1 MVALIQSSKIDDM
14 TFQITSR
21 SPMPLVPPSLFGR
34 STRIAQGN
42 CVGNVPDA
50 HTCWT
55 SHTNCS
61 HRDRSGFISRSAI
74 ASQLFKWSVR
84 IPEGPG
90 ALPQRNRRTASPISS
105 GDGVSSAT
113 GAGGTSTGMGGPGGS
128 SAVYSAIRSAVIACR
143 SCQEGLWGR
152 SPAWRVSKY
161 FSVESQTLA
170 EK

>member
-1 MVALIQSSKIDDM
+1 
-14 TFQITSR
+14 
-21 SPMPLVPPSLFGR
+21 MPLVPPSLFGR

-55 SHTNCS
+55 SHINCS

-74 ASQLFKWSVR
+74 TSQLFKWSVR

-90 ALPQRNRRTASPISS
+90 ALPQFNRRTASPISS
-105 GDGVSSAT
+105 GDEVSSAT

-128 SAVYSAIRSAVIACR
+128 SAVYSSAVIACR
-143 SCQEGLWGR
+143 SCREGLWGR
-152 SPAWRVSKY
+152 FPAWRYHAFNRVHASC
-161 FSVESQTLA
+161 TLPCA
-170 EK
+170 RKLSIAVPASTVHCSWSALKAR